1 MDDRSSIE
9 IFLNHCAIE
18 RGLAK
23 NTLSSYRRD
32 LEKFLSYLQNQKT
45 LSSVTPSDVAA
56 FLHTLRQANLNESS
70 IARNAVALRS
80 LFAFLAKES
89 GVESI
94 AKEILVPRSAKR
106 LPKALSIDQI
116 ATLIN
121 SCADDLSGIRF
132 RAIISLTLAPVA

>member
-32 LEKFLSYLQNQKT
+32 LEKFHNYLNESQKT
-45 LSSVTPSDVAA
+45 LSSITPSDVAA

-70 IARNAVALRS
+70 IARNAKRLLKAT
-80 LFAFLAKES
+80 AFLAMLDS
-89 GVESI
+89 F
-94 AKEILVPRSAKR
+94 R
-106 LPKALSIDQI
+106 LACL
-116 ATLIN
+116 
-121 SCADDLSGIRF
+121 R
-132 RAIISLTLAPVA
+132 V

>member
-23 NTLSSYRRD
+23 NTLTSYRRD
-32 LEKFLSYLQNQKT
+32 LEKFLSYLNQNQKT
-45 LSSVTPSDVAA
+45 LSSITPSDVAA
-56 FLHTLRQANLNESS
+56 FLHTLREANLNESS

-80 LFAFLAKES
+80 LYAFIAKES

-116 ATLIN
+116 ATL
-121 SCADDLSGIRF
+121 
-132 RAIISLTLAPVA
+132 